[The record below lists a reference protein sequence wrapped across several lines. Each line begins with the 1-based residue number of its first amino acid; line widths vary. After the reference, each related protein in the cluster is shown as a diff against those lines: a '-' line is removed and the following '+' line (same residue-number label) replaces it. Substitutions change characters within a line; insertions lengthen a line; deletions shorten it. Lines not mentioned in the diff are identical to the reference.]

1 VTVFEKWLTMALLC
15 LSGSIIFWMPFLSE
29 IYYVPMQN
37 AFGFTKTQ
45 MGVLSSTFG
54 LMSLLGYFPGGWLA
68 DRVSPR
74 KLISIAL
81 TITAASGFVFATIPS
96 FEVCLALF
104 GFWGVS
110 TAFVFWSAMI
120 KATRNW
126 GGKDEQGRAFGAL
139 EGGRN
144 FTDLATATVFLAIFA
159 YRGSDDAALSEI
171 ILIISILPLIL
182 AMLVWTTMKDGKAP
196 QEKATGESLT
206 PNMAGM
212 IEVLKLPVVWLIS
225 IIIMTAYSGLWG
237 AIYFTPYA
245 TEVFELGVVWGGAIG
260 VGKYWLAAIAAI
272 IAGFIADKIGA
283 AKAVLGC
290 FVLMTAGFLVFGLIP
305 GAPGLVPLLIF
316 NVAVISCAVYALRGI
331 YFSLLEQGCIPIAV
345 TGTATGIISVIGYTP
360 DVFVPVLAGV
370 ILDANP
376 GAEGYQNLFLF
387 ISALSF
393 LGLIA
398 AYAVYRK
405 IQAGPAA
412 WADQKNV
419 LQ

>member
-1 VTVFEKWLTMALLC
+1 VTVIEKWLAMALLC
-15 LSGSIIFWMPFLSE
+15 LSGSIIFWMPFFSE

-54 LMSLLGYFPGGWLA
+54 FISLLSYFPGGWLA

-74 KLISIAL
+74 KLITIAL
-81 TITAASGFVFATIPS
+81 TITAASGFVFATLPS
-96 FEVCLALF
+96 FEVCLVLY

-110 TAFVFWSAMI
+110 TAFIFWSAMI

-126 GGKDEQGRAFGAL
+126 GGTEEQGRAFGAL

-144 FTDLATATVFLAIFA
+144 FTDLASATILLTVFA
-159 YRGSDDAALSEI
+159 YRGGDDAALSEN
-171 ILIISILPLIL
+171 ILLISISTLIL
-182 AMLVWTTMKDGKAP
+182 AMLVWTIMKDGKSP
-196 QEKATGESLT
+196 QEEAPGESST
-206 PNMAGM
+206 PNMAGI

-245 TEVFELGVVWGGAIG
+245 TEVFALGVVWGGAIG

-272 IAGFIADKIGA
+272 IAGFIADKVGA

-305 GAPGLVPLLIF
+305 GAPDLVLLLIF
-316 NVAVISCAVYALRGI
+316 NVAVIACAVYALRGI

-360 DVFVPVLAGV
+360 DVFLPVLAGV

-393 LGLIA
+393 LGLTA
-398 AYAVYRK
+398 AYVVYRK
-405 IQAGPAA
+405 IQAGATWPEKKRES
-412 WADQKNV
+412 Q
-419 LQ
+419 

>member
-1 VTVFEKWLTMALLC
+1 MTVFEKWLTMALLC
-15 LSGSIIFWMPFLSE
+15 LSGSIIFWMPFFSE

-37 AFGFTKTQ
+37 AFGFSKTQ

-54 LMSLLGYFPGGWLA
+54 FMSLVGYFPGGWLA
-68 DRVSPR
+68 DRISPR
-74 KLISIAL
+74 KLITFAL
-81 TITAASGFVFATIPS
+81 AITAVSGFVFATLPS
-96 FEVCLALF
+96 FEVCLVLY
-104 GFWGVS
+104 GFWGIS
-110 TAFVFWSAMI
+110 TAFIFWSAMI

-126 GGKDEQGRAFGAL
+126 GGKDEQGHAFGAL

-144 FTDLATATVFLAIFA
+144 FVDLASSTIVLAIFA

-171 ILIISILPLIL
+171 ILLLSLSTLVL
-182 AMLVWTTMKDGKAP
+182 AMAVWTIMKDRITPQDQVQKESMAP
-196 QEKATGESLT
+196 T
-206 PNMAGM
+206 MADV
-212 IEVLKLPVVWLIS
+212 IEVLKLPIVWLIS
-225 IIIMTAYSGLWG
+225 LIIMTAYSGLWG

-245 TEVFELGVVWGGAIG
+245 TEVFALGVVWGGAVG

-272 IAGFIADKIGA
+272 IAGLIADKIGA

-305 GAPGLVPLLIF
+305 GGPDLVLLLII
-316 NVAVISCAVYALRGI
+316 NVAVISSAVYALRGI

-360 DVFVPVLAGV
+360 DVFLPALAGV

-387 ISALSF
+387 ISVLSF

-398 AYAVYRK
+398 AYVVYRK
-405 IQAGPAA
+405 IQAGATWPEKKRES
-412 WADQKNV
+412 Q
-419 LQ
+419 

>member
-1 VTVFEKWLTMALLC
+1 MALLC

-29 IYYVPMQN
+29 VFYVPMQN
-37 AFGFTKTQ
+37 AFGFSKTQ
-45 MGVLSSTFG
+45 LGVLSSIFG
-54 LMSLLGYFPGGWLA
+54 FMSLVGYFPGGWLA
-68 DRVSPR
+68 DRVSSR

-81 TITAASGFVFATIPS
+81 TITAASGLVFATIPS
-96 FEVCLALF
+96 FEVCVVLY

-144 FTDLATATVFLAIFA
+144 FSDLATASVFLAIFA
-159 YRGSDDAALSEI
+159 YRGADDAALSEI
-171 ILIISILPLIL
+171 ILLISLLPLIL
-182 AMLVWTTMKDGKAP
+182 AMLVWTIMKDGKAP
-196 QEKATGESLT
+196 REEAPGESLS
-206 PNMAGM
+206 PNMSGI
-212 IEVLKLPVVWLIS
+212 IEVLKLPIVWLIS

-245 TEVFELGVVWGGAIG
+245 TEVFALGVVWGGAIG

-272 IAGFIADKIGA
+272 IAGLIADKIGA
-283 AKAVLGC
+283 AKAVLGS
-290 FVLMTAGFLVFGLIP
+290 FVLMTAGFLAFGLIP
-305 GAPGLVPLLIF
+305 GAPNLVPLLII

-360 DVFVPVLAGV
+360 DVFLPALAGV

-376 GAEGYQNLFLF
+376 GAEGYQNLFLL

-398 AYAVYRK
+398 AYVVYRK
-405 IQAGPAA
+405 IQAGTTA
-412 WADQKNV
+412 WSVQKRV
-419 LQ
+419 VH

>member
-1 VTVFEKWLTMALLC
+1 VTVIEKWLTMALLC
-15 LSGSIIFWMPFLSE
+15 LSGSIIFWMPFFSE
-29 IYYVPMQN
+29 VYYVPMQN
-37 AFGFTKTQ
+37 AFGFSKTQ

-54 LMSLLGYFPGGWLA
+54 FMSLLGYFPGGWLA
-68 DRVSPR
+68 DRITPR
-74 KLISIAL
+74 TLITIAL
-81 TITAASGFVFATIPS
+81 TITAASGFVFATLPS
-96 FEVCLALF
+96 FEVCLVLY

-144 FTDLATATVFLAIFA
+144 FSDLASATVLLAIFA
-159 YRGSDDAALSEI
+159 YRGGDDAALSENI
-171 ILIISILPLIL
+171 VLISISTLIL
-182 AMLVWTTMKDGKAP
+182 AMAVWTIMKDRTMP
-196 QEKATGESLT
+196 QEQAQDES
-206 PNMAGM
+206 MAPTM
-212 IEVLKLPVVWLIS
+212 ADVIEVLKLPIVWWIS
-225 IIIMTAYSGLWG
+225 LIIMTAYSGLWG

-245 TEVFELGVVWGGAIG
+245 TEVYALGVVWGGAVG

-272 IAGFIADKIGA
+272 IAGLIADKIGA

-290 FVLMTAGFLVFGLIP
+290 FVLMTAGFLVFGLFP
-305 GAPGLVPLLIF
+305 GTADLVPLLII
-316 NVAVISCAVYALRGI
+316 NVAIISSAVYALRGV

-360 DVFVPVLAGV
+360 DVFLPAFAGV

-393 LGLIA
+393 VGLIA
-398 AYAVYRK
+398 AYVVYRK
-405 IQAGPAA
+405 IQAGATWP
-412 WADQKNV
+412 DQKRES
-419 LQ
+419 Q

>member
-1 VTVFEKWLTMALLC
+1 VTVIERWLTMALLC
-15 LSGSIIFWMPFLSE
+15 LSGSIIFWMPFFSE

-37 AFGFTKTQ
+37 AFGFSKTQ

-54 LMSLLGYFPGGWLA
+54 FMSLLGYFPGGWLA

-74 KLISIAL
+74 KLITIAL
-81 TITAASGFVFATIPS
+81 TITAASGFVFATLPS
-96 FEVCLALF
+96 FEVCLVLY

-110 TAFVFWSAMI
+110 TAFIFWSAMI

-126 GGKDEQGRAFGAL
+126 GGTEEQGRAFGAL

-144 FTDLATATVFLAIFA
+144 FTDLASATILLAVFV
-159 YRGSDDAALSEI
+159 YSGGDDAALSEN
-171 ILIISILPLIL
+171 ILLISISTLIL
-182 AMLVWTTMKDGKAP
+182 AMLVWTILKDSNAP
-196 QEKATGESLT
+196 REEAPGESST
-206 PNMAGM
+206 PNMAGI
-212 IEVLKLPVVWLIS
+212 IEVLKLPIVWLIS

-245 TEVFELGVVWGGAIG
+245 TEVFALGVVWGGAIG

-305 GAPGLVPLLIF
+305 GAPDLVLLLIF
-316 NVAVISCAVYALRGI
+316 NVAVLASAVYALRGI

-360 DVFVPVLAGV
+360 DVFLPVLAGV

-398 AYAVYRK
+398 AYVVYRK
-405 IQAGPAA
+405 IQASPAA
-412 WADQKNV
+412 WPDQKRET
-419 LQ
+419 Q